1 MTFGTDAE
9 EPRPETDE
17 DKPSPPRAP
26 EAAPEERA
34 AEEPVAPPAAPVQP
48 EPLPPQPEP
57 LPPQPQPLPPQPEPL
72 PPVPPP
78 APEPEPLPPVPPPA
92 PEPEPLPPLPTPE
105 PIPPIPPGPDPA
117 PFRTPFAETPVAEA
131 PAPVAPPEPP
141 APAEPAP
148 APPEAEPGTPEFR
161 AAETLRPPIVTPP
174 VETPPIFTRPV
185 ETPPVVTPPVVTPP
199 VETPPPVVTPPLPA
213 PPAPE
218 PTPPVEP
225 AWVPAPE
232 PTPPPAPATPPAPA
246 PEPAP
251 AASVEALPTPGDLF
265 QGFTVIVAEDPDAW
279 AASVAERVGARVIS
293 SAFTAEQ
300 VLIHRAEVS
309 EAKRLR
315 QRFADAQRISDEL
328 ATPAA
333 ASPPTVS
340 APPAYTPPAAPM
352 PTSPAQQAA
361 DQTTRN
367 AIDRVRQLAEALGEA
382 RRLADSARARVDQAE
397 AESDAARR
405 IQSSLDSA
413 PNQLREASAAALTS
427 ADKARALK
435 DALGDRPS
443 YDPDTHR
450 RITEATEDAEDA
462 VDHYDFLR
470 RRVPSLL
477 AVALGLALVAVSQRL
492 PTPYLGFVFV
502 VLLVAIGFM
511 FRRLLSVRTKRV
523 TAQQSLTTTL
533 TSAGVERADQLEQ
546 RQIELEAWERRA
558 GEAAAAEA
566 ALAEASREWQRLA
579 GPEAQPEQVEQLVAD
594 IQRAQLVTERL
605 STDRTAALVA
615 AQDVQRLEEQWAR
628 LMRELGIDATALEP
642 QRAIDQLSSR
652 LSQAFTLAAPTPSFT
667 PAPAVAPAG
676 LSDSERSRLQ
686 SELSTILEG
695 FTLDELRYA
704 VSRLGPEEPTDERP
718 LLLADP
724 TRGLPTHRKRTMLTE
739 FERLSKMSPVVLV
752 TADPEVQAW
761 AASR

>member
-1 MTFGTDAE
+1 
-9 EPRPETDE
+9 
-17 DKPSPPRAP
+17 
-26 EAAPEERA
+26 
-34 AEEPVAPPAAPVQP
+34 V
-48 EPLPPQPEP
+48 
-57 LPPQPQPLPPQPEPL
+57 
-72 PPVPPP
+72 
-78 APEPEPLPPVPPPA
+78 
-92 PEPEPLPPLPTPE
+92 
-105 PIPPIPPGPDPA
+105 
-117 PFRTPFAETPVAEA
+117 
-131 PAPVAPPEPP
+131 
-141 APAEPAP
+141 
-148 APPEAEPGTPEFR
+148 
-161 AAETLRPPIVTPP
+161 
-174 VETPPIFTRPV
+174 
-185 ETPPVVTPPVVTPP
+185 
-199 VETPPPVVTPPLPA
+199 
-213 PPAPE
+213 
-218 PTPPVEP
+218 
-225 AWVPAPE
+225 
-232 PTPPPAPATPPAPA
+232 
-246 PEPAP
+246 
-251 AASVEALPTPGDLF
+251 ASVEAPPTPGDLF

-300 VLIHRAEVS
+300 VLIHRAEVA

-328 ATPAA
+328 AKAA
-333 ASPPTVS
+333 AAPLPTIP

-367 AIDRVRQLAEALGEA
+367 AIDRVRQLAEAIGEA

-397 AESDAARR
+397 SESDAARR

-523 TAQQSLTTTL
+523 TAQQSLTSAL

-615 AQDVQRLEEQWAR
+615 AQDVHRLEEEWMR
-628 LMRELGIDATALEP
+628 LMRELGIIAAANEP
-642 QRAIDQLSSR
+642 HRAIDQLSSR
-652 LSQAFTLAAPTPSFT
+652 LSQAAAPTPSFT

-676 LSDSERSRLQ
+676 LSESERSRLQ
-686 SELSTILEG
+686 SELAAILEG
-695 FTLDELRYA
+695 FTLEELRYS
-704 VSRLGPEEPTDERP
+704 VTRLGPEEPTDERP

-761 AASR
+761 AASH

>member
-1 MTFGTDAE
+1 
-9 EPRPETDE
+9 
-17 DKPSPPRAP
+17 
-26 EAAPEERA
+26 
-34 AEEPVAPPAAPVQP
+34 V
-48 EPLPPQPEP
+48 
-57 LPPQPQPLPPQPEPL
+57 
-72 PPVPPP
+72 
-78 APEPEPLPPVPPPA
+78 
-92 PEPEPLPPLPTPE
+92 
-105 PIPPIPPGPDPA
+105 
-117 PFRTPFAETPVAEA
+117 
-131 PAPVAPPEPP
+131 
-141 APAEPAP
+141 
-148 APPEAEPGTPEFR
+148 
-161 AAETLRPPIVTPP
+161 
-174 VETPPIFTRPV
+174 
-185 ETPPVVTPPVVTPP
+185 
-199 VETPPPVVTPPLPA
+199 
-213 PPAPE
+213 
-218 PTPPVEP
+218 
-225 AWVPAPE
+225 
-232 PTPPPAPATPPAPA
+232 
-246 PEPAP
+246 
-251 AASVEALPTPGDLF
+251 ASVEAPATPGDLF

-300 VLIHRAEVS
+300 VLIHRAEVA

-315 QRFADAQRISDEL
+315 QRLADAQRISDEL
-328 ATPAA
+328 AKAVLAP
-333 ASPPTVS
+333 PPTIS
-340 APPAYTPPAAPM
+340 APPPAYTPPAPATPV
-352 PTSPAQQAA
+352 SPAQQAA

-367 AIDRVRQLAEALGEA
+367 AIDRVTQLAAALGDA
-382 RRLADSARARVDQAE
+382 RRLADSARARVDQAVS
-397 AESDAARR
+397 ESDAARR
-405 IQSSLDSA
+405 IQSSMEAA

-427 ADKARALK
+427 AEKARALK

-443 YDPDTHR
+443 YDPDVHR
-450 RITEATEDAEDA
+450 RITEAGEDAEDTA
-462 VDHYDFLR
+462 DHYDFLR

-523 TAQQSLTTTL
+523 TAQQSLATEL

-558 GEAAAAEA
+558 GEAAAGEA
-566 ALAEASREWQRLA
+566 AWAEASREWQRLA
-579 GPEAQPEQVEQLVAD
+579 GPEAQPDQVEQLVAE

-615 AQDVQRLEEQWAR
+615 AQDAQRLEEEWAR
-628 LMRELGIDATALEP
+628 LMRELGIDATPIEP
-642 QRAIDQLSSR
+642 QRAIDQLSAR
-652 LSQAFTLAAPTPSFT
+652 LSPASPTTPMPTFT

-686 SELSTILEG
+686 AELSSILEE
-695 FTLDELRYA
+695 FTLDELRAA
-704 VSRLGPEEPTDERP
+704 VNRLGPEEPADERP

>member
-1 MTFGTDAE
+1 
-9 EPRPETDE
+9 
-17 DKPSPPRAP
+17 
-26 EAAPEERA
+26 
-34 AEEPVAPPAAPVQP
+34 V
-48 EPLPPQPEP
+48 
-57 LPPQPQPLPPQPEPL
+57 
-72 PPVPPP
+72 
-78 APEPEPLPPVPPPA
+78 
-92 PEPEPLPPLPTPE
+92 
-105 PIPPIPPGPDPA
+105 
-117 PFRTPFAETPVAEA
+117 
-131 PAPVAPPEPP
+131 
-141 APAEPAP
+141 
-148 APPEAEPGTPEFR
+148 PGTPQFR
-161 AAETLRPPIVTPP
+161 AAETLPPPAATPP
-174 VETPPIFTRPV
+174 VETPPIFTPPV
-185 ETPPVVTPPVVTPP
+185 EPPPVVTPP
-199 VETPPPVVTPPLPA
+199 VETPPAATPPVEPPPAFTPPVEPPPVVTPPVETPPVFTPPPPA

-218 PTPPVEP
+218 PTP
-225 AWVPAPE
+225 A
-232 PTPPPAPATPPAPA
+232 PAPA
-246 PEPAP
+246 PPP
-251 AASVEALPTPGDLF
+251 AASVEAPPTPGDLF

-300 VLIHRAEVS
+300 VLIHRGEVA

-315 QRFADAQRISDEL
+315 QRFADAQRITDEL
-328 ATPAA
+328 AKAA
-333 ASPPTVS
+333 VAPPPTVS
-340 APPAYTPPAAPM
+340 APPAYTPPAPQM

-367 AIDRVRQLAEALGEA
+367 AIDRVRQLAEALTEA
-382 RRLADSARARVDQAE
+382 RRLADSARARVEQAE
-397 AESDAARR
+397 AESEAARR
-405 IQSSLDSA
+405 IQSSLETA

-523 TAQQSLTTTL
+523 TAQQALTTAL

-546 RQIELEAWERRA
+546 RQIELEAWERRSAEAAA
-558 GEAAAAEA
+558 GEAAW
-566 ALAEASREWQRLA
+566 AEASREWQRLA

-615 AQDVQRLEEQWAR
+615 AQDVQRLEEEWMRQ
-628 LMRELGIDATALEP
+628 MRELGIIAAANEPHRAL
-642 QRAIDQLSSR
+642 DQLSSR
-652 LSQAFTLAAPTPSFT
+652 LSQAAAPTPSFT

-676 LSDSERSRLQ
+676 LSDTERARLQ
-686 SELSTILEG
+686 SELSAILEG
-695 FTLDELRYA
+695 FTLEELRYA
-704 VSRLGPEEPTDERP
+704 VNRLGPEEPADERP

-752 TADPEVQAW
+752 TSDPEVQAW
-761 AASR
+761 AASH